1 MDIQELPQDEA
12 TADIPH
18 LRFLRLLVSV
28 LAGTMIVG
36 LLVLIVLI
44 VIRFREERTNPT
56 PVFPELPSNIALP
69 AGAAPVAITAGAGW
83 YLVMLDDGQALMFA
97 TDGAA
102 IGSAQFDLPE

>member
-1 MDIQELPQDEA
+1 
-12 TADIPH
+12 
-18 LRFLRLLVSV
+18 
-28 LAGTMIVG
+28 MIVG